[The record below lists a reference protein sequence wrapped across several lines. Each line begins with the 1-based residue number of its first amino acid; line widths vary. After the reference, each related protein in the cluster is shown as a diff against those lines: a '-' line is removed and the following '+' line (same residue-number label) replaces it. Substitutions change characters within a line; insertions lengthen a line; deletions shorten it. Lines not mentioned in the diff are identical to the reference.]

1 MIGFIGYNFY
11 SDGNALDPTPTD
23 INNIA
28 YTKIQNGIFDHF
40 NVSRDTSFDYSSIIP
55 TDWDINTL
63 MNADFA
69 GNVSAGNVGQLATG
83 ITSIRVKRRIKGT
96 FDWITIREIPVSKP
110 EDLSF
115 VITDNLNAYNV
126 EYEYAYV
133 PVMEDVEG
141 SYIIESI
148 LSKFEGVFI
157 CDVDT
162 VFKFYA
168 GVEYDGN
175 DAVQQVGV
183 FQPYNRKYPIIVSN
197 SVMQYQTGG
206 VGGWILPE
214 DYEDTHVFDRSKI
227 VKEKEVLLN
236 FLMNKKP
243 KILKDMNGNN
253 WLVYF
258 TGNPSVTY
266 DNNYGQGMLK
276 VSAQW
281 TEVGDPND
289 KTDLYENGLIP
300 TKR

>member
-1 MIGFIGYNFY
+1 MIGLIGYNFCA
-11 SDGNALDPTPTD
+11 DGNALDPTPTVV
-23 INNIA
+23 NNIT
-28 YTKIQNGIFDHF
+28 YTRVQNGIFDHF

-55 TDWDINTL
+55 TDWDVNTL
-63 MNADFA
+63 MNASFA
-69 GNVSAGNVGQLATG
+69 GNASAGNVAQVASGV
-83 ITSIRVKRRIKGT
+83 TSVRVKRRIKGT
-96 FDWITIREIPVSKP
+96 FDWITIREIPVTKP

-133 PVMEDVEG
+133 PMTEVVEG

-157 CDVDT
+157 CDIDT

-168 GVEYDGN
+168 GVEYDTN
-175 DAVQQVGV
+175 DAIQQVGV

-197 SVMQYQTGG
+197 SIMQYQTGG
-206 VGGWILPE
+206 VGGWVLPE

-227 VKEKEVLLN
+227 VKEKEALLN

-258 TGNPSVTY
+258 ADNPSVTY

-276 VSAQW
+276 VSANW

>member
-1 MIGFIGYNFY
+1 MIGLVGYNFCA
-11 SDGNALDPTPTD
+11 DGNALDPTPTNIND
-23 INNIA
+23 ITF
-28 YTKIQNGIFDHF
+28 TKVQNSIFDHF

-55 TDWDINTL
+55 ADWDTDTW
-63 MNADFA
+63 MNASFA
-69 GNVSAGNVGQLATG
+69 GNTSAGNVAQVASGV
-83 ITSIRVKRRIKGT
+83 TSVRVKRRIKGT
-96 FDWITIREIPVSKP
+96 FDWITIREIPVAKP

-133 PVMEDVEG
+133 PMMEDVEG

-162 VFKFYA
+162 VFKFHA
-168 GVEYDGN
+168 GVEYDTN
-175 DAVQQVGV
+175 DAIQQVGV
-183 FQPYNRKYPIIVSN
+183 FQPFNRKYPIVVSN
-197 SVMQYQTGG
+197 SIMQYQTGG
-206 VGGWILPE
+206 IGGWVLPE

-243 KILKDMNGNN
+243 KIIKDMNGNN

-276 VSAQW
+276 VSAKW

>member
-1 MIGFIGYNFY
+1 MAQVAAG
-11 SDGNALDPTPTD
+11 
-23 INNIA
+23 
-28 YTKIQNGIFDHF
+28 
-40 NVSRDTSFDYSSIIP
+40 VTS
-55 TDWDINTL
+55 
-63 MNADFA
+63 
-69 GNVSAGNVGQLATG
+69 V
-83 ITSIRVKRRIKGT
+83 RVKRRIKGT
-96 FDWITIREIPVSKP
+96 FDWITIREIPVTKP

-133 PVMEDVEG
+133 PMMEDVEG
-141 SYIIESI
+141 NYIVESI

-157 CDVDT
+157 CDIDT

-168 GVEYDGN
+168 GVEYDTN
-175 DAVQQVGV
+175 DAIQQVGV

-197 SVMQYQTGG
+197 SIMQYQTGG
-206 VGGWILPE
+206 VGGWVLPE

-227 VKEKEVLLN
+227 VKEKEALLN

-258 TGNPSVTY
+258 ADNPSVVY

-276 VSAQW
+276 VSAKW

-289 KTDLYENGLIP
+289 KNDLYENGLIP

>member
-1 MIGFIGYNFY
+1 MIGLIGYNFCA
-11 SDGNALDPTPTD
+11 DGNALDPTPTD
-23 INNIA
+23 VNNIT
-28 YTKIQNGIFDHF
+28 YTRVQNGIFDHF

-55 TDWDINTL
+55 TDWDTNTL

-69 GNVSAGNVGQLATG
+69 GNTFAGNVAQVASGV
-83 ITSIRVKRRIKGT
+83 TSVRVKRRIKGT

-157 CDVDT
+157 CDIDT

-168 GVEYDGN
+168 GVEYDTN

-183 FQPYNRKYPIIVSN
+183 FQPFNRKYPIIVSN
-197 SVMQYQTGG
+197 SIMQYQTGSI
-206 VGGWILPE
+206 GGWVLPE

-258 TGNPSVTY
+258 TGNPTITY
-266 DNNYGQGMLK
+266 AHSYGQGMLK
-276 VSAQW
+276 VAAQW

>member
-1 MIGFIGYNFY
+1 MIGLIGYNFCA
-11 SDGNALDPTPTD
+11 DGNALDPTPTD
-23 INNIA
+23 INNIT
-28 YTKIQNGIFDHF
+28 YTKIQNGVFDHF

-55 TDWDINTL
+55 TDWDTNTL

-69 GNVSAGNVGQLATG
+69 GNVSAGNVAQVATG
-83 ITSIRVKRRIKGT
+83 VTSVRVKRRIKGT
-96 FDWITIREIPVSKP
+96 FDWITIREIPISKP
-110 EDLSF
+110 EDMSF

-157 CDVDT
+157 CDIDT

-168 GVEYDGN
+168 GVEYDTN
-175 DAVQQVGV
+175 DAIQQVGV
-183 FQPYNRKYPIIVSN
+183 FQPFNRKYPIVVSN
-197 SVMQYQTGG
+197 GIMQYQTGG
-206 VGGWILPE
+206 IGGWVLPE

-243 KILKDMNGNN
+243 KIIKDMNGNN

-258 TGNPSVTY
+258 TGNPTVTY

-276 VSAQW
+276 VSAKW

>member
-1 MIGFIGYNFY
+1 MIGLIGYNFCA
-11 SDGNALDPTPTD
+11 DGNALDPTPTNV
-23 INNIA
+23 NNIT
-28 YTKIQNGIFDHF
+28 YTRVQNGIFDHF

-55 TDWDINTL
+55 TGWDINTL

-69 GNVSAGNVGQLATG
+69 GNVFAGNVAQVASGV
-83 ITSIRVKRRIKGT
+83 TSVRVKRRIKGT

-110 EDLSF
+110 EDMSF

-126 EYEYAYV
+126 EYEYAFV

-157 CDVDT
+157 CDIDT

-175 DAVQQVGV
+175 DGVQQVGV
-183 FQPYNRKYPIIVSN
+183 FQPFNRKYPIIVSN
-197 SVMQYQTGG
+197 SIMQYQTGSI
-206 VGGWILPE
+206 GGWVLPE

-258 TGNPSVTY
+258 TGNPTVTY

-276 VSAQW
+276 VVAQW
-281 TEVGDPND
+281 TEVGDPNN

>member
-1 MIGFIGYNFY
+1 MIGLIGYNFCA
-11 SDGNALDPTPTD
+11 DGNALDPTPTD
-23 INNIA
+23 INNIT
-28 YTKIQNGIFDHF
+28 YTKIQNGVFDHF
-40 NVSRDTSFDYSSIIP
+40 NVSRDTSFDYGSIIP
-55 TDWDINTL
+55 TDWDTNTL

-69 GNVSAGNVGQLATG
+69 GNVSAGNVAQVASGV
-83 ITSIRVKRRIKGT
+83 TSVRVKRRIKGT
-96 FDWITIREIPVSKP
+96 FDWITIREIPISKP
-110 EDLSF
+110 EDMSF

-133 PVMEDVEG
+133 PVMEDAEG

-157 CDVDT
+157 YDIDT

-175 DAVQQVGV
+175 DAIQQVGV
-183 FQPYNRKYPIIVSN
+183 FQPFNRKYPIIVSN
-197 SVMQYQTGG
+197 SIMQYQTGSI
-206 VGGWILPE
+206 GGWVLPE

-243 KILKDMNGNN
+243 KIIKDMNGNN

-258 TGNPSVTY
+258 TDNPSVTY

>member
-1 MIGFIGYNFY
+1 MIGLVGYNFCA
-11 SDGNALDPTPTD
+11 DGNALDPTPTNIND
-23 INNIA
+23 ITF
-28 YTKIQNGIFDHF
+28 TKVQNGIFDHF
-40 NVSRDTSFDYSSIIP
+40 NVSRNTSFDYSSIIP
-55 TDWDINTL
+55 TDWDIDTW
-63 MNADFA
+63 MNASFA
-69 GNVSAGNVGQLATG
+69 GNTSAGNVAQVATG
-83 ITSIRVKRRIKGT
+83 VTSIRVKRRIKGT
-96 FDWITIREIPVSKP
+96 FDWITIREIPVTKP

-133 PVMEDVEG
+133 PMMEDVEG
-141 SYIIESI
+141 NYIVESI

-157 CDVDT
+157 CDIDT

-168 GVEYDGN
+168 GVEYDTN
-175 DAVQQVGV
+175 DAIQQVGV
-183 FQPYNRKYPIIVSN
+183 FQPYNRKYPIVVSN
-197 SVMQYQTGG
+197 SIMQYQTGG
-206 VGGWILPE
+206 IGGWVLPE

-258 TGNPSVTY
+258 TGNPTITY

>member
-1 MIGFIGYNFY
+1 MIGLVGYNFCA
-11 SDGNALDPTPTD
+11 DGNALDPTPTNIND
-23 INNIA
+23 ITF
-28 YTKIQNGIFDHF
+28 TKVQNGIFDHF
-40 NVSRDTSFDYSSIIP
+40 NVSRNTSFDYSSIIP
-55 TDWDINTL
+55 TDWDTDTW

-69 GNVSAGNVGQLATG
+69 GNTSAGNVAQVATG
-83 ITSIRVKRRIKGT
+83 VTSIRVKRRIKGT
-96 FDWITIREIPVSKP
+96 FDWITIREIPVAKP

-133 PVMEDVEG
+133 PMMEDVEG
-141 SYIIESI
+141 SYIVESI

-168 GVEYDGN
+168 GVEYDTN
-175 DAVQQVGV
+175 DAIQQVGV
-183 FQPYNRKYPIIVSN
+183 FQPFNRKYPIVVSN
-197 SVMQYQTGG
+197 SIMQYQTGG
-206 VGGWILPE
+206 IGGWVLPE

-243 KILKDMNGNN
+243 KIIKDMNGNN

-258 TGNPSVTY
+258 TGNPTVTY

-276 VSAQW
+276 VSAKW

>member
-1 MIGFIGYNFY
+1 MIGLVGYNFCA
-11 SDGNALDPTPTD
+11 DGNALDPTPTNIND
-23 INNIA
+23 IT
-28 YTKIQNGIFDHF
+28 YTKVQNGIFDHF
-40 NVSRDTSFDYSSIIP
+40 NVSRNTSFDYNSIIP
-55 TDWDINTL
+55 TDWDVDTL

-69 GNVSAGNVGQLATG
+69 GNASAGNVAKVASGV
-83 ITSIRVKRRIKGT
+83 TSVRVKRRIKGT
-96 FDWITIREIPVSKP
+96 FDWITIREIPVAKP

-133 PVMEDVEG
+133 PMTEDVEG

-157 CDVDT
+157 CDIDT

-168 GVEYDGN
+168 GVEYDTN
-175 DAVQQVGV
+175 DAIQQVGV
-183 FQPYNRKYPIIVSN
+183 FQPFNRKYPIVVSN
-197 SVMQYQTGG
+197 SIMQYQTGG
-206 VGGWILPE
+206 IGGWVLPE

-276 VSAQW
+276 VSANW

>member
-1 MIGFIGYNFY
+1 MIGLIGYNFCA
-11 SDGNALDPTPTD
+11 DGNALDPTPTN
-23 INNIA
+23 INDMT

-40 NVSRDTSFDYSSIIP
+40 NVSRNTSFDYNSIIP
-55 TDWDINTL
+55 TDWDVDTL

-69 GNVSAGNVGQLATG
+69 GNASAGNVAELATG
-83 ITSIRVKRRIKGT
+83 VTSVRVKRRIKGT
-96 FDWITIREIPVSKP
+96 FDWITIREIPVTKP

-133 PVMEDVEG
+133 PMTEDVEG

-157 CDVDT
+157 CDIDT

-168 GVEYDGN
+168 GVEYDTN
-175 DAVQQVGV
+175 DAIQQVGV
-183 FQPYNRKYPIIVSN
+183 FQPFNRKYPIVVSN
-197 SVMQYQTGG
+197 SIMQYQTGG
-206 VGGWILPE
+206 VGGWVLPE

-276 VSAQW
+276 VSANW

>member
-1 MIGFIGYNFY
+1 MIGLVGYNFC
-11 SDGNALDPTPTD
+11 SDGNALDPTPTN
-23 INNIA
+23 INNLTS
-28 YTKIQNGIFDHF
+28 TKAQNGIFDHF
-40 NVSRDTSFDYSSIIP
+40 NVSRDTSFDYNMIIP
-55 TDWDINTL
+55 TDWNINTL
-63 MNADFA
+63 MNADFN
-69 GNVSAGNVGQLATG
+69 GNVSAGNVDQVASG

-96 FDWITIREIPVSKP
+96 FDWITIREIPVTSS

-133 PVMEDVEG
+133 PMMEDVEG

-148 LSKFEGVFI
+148 VSKFEGVFI

-183 FQPYNRKYPIIVSN
+183 FQPFNRKYPIVVSN
-197 SVMQYQTGG
+197 SVMQYQTGSI
-206 VGGWILPE
+206 GGWVLPE

-258 TGNPSVTY
+258 TGNPTITY

-276 VSAQW
+276 VSANW

>member
-1 MIGFIGYNFY
+1 MIGLIGYNFCA
-11 SDGNALDPTPTD
+11 DGNALDPTPTD
-23 INNIA
+23 INNIT
-28 YTKIQNGIFDHF
+28 YTKIQNGVFDHF

-55 TDWDINTL
+55 TDWDTNTL

-69 GNVSAGNVGQLATG
+69 GNVSAGNVAQVATG
-83 ITSIRVKRRIKGT
+83 VTSVRVKRRIKGT

-110 EDLSF
+110 EDMSF

-168 GVEYDGN
+168 GVEYDTN
-175 DAVQQVGV
+175 DAIQQVGV
-183 FQPYNRKYPIIVSN
+183 FQPFNRKYPIVVSN
-197 SVMQYQTGG
+197 SIMQYQTGG
-206 VGGWILPE
+206 IGGWVLPE
-214 DYEDTHVFDRSKI
+214 DYEDTHVFDRNKI

-258 TGNPSVTY
+258 TGNPTVTY

-276 VSAQW
+276 VSAKW

>member
-11 SDGNALDPTPTD
+11 SDGNALDPTPTN
-23 INNIA
+23 INNI
-28 YTKIQNGIFDHF
+28 THTMVQNGIFDHF

-83 ITSIRVKRRIKGT
+83 ITSVRVKRRIKGT
-96 FDWITIREIPVSKP
+96 FDWITIREIPVAKP

-133 PVMEDVEG
+133 PMTEDVEG

-157 CDVDT
+157 CDIDT

-168 GVEYDGN
+168 GVEYDTN
-175 DAVQQVGV
+175 DAIQQVGV
-183 FQPYNRKYPIIVSN
+183 FQPYNRKYPIVVSN
-197 SVMQYQTGG
+197 SIMQYQTGG
-206 VGGWILPE
+206 IGGWVLPE

-243 KILKDMNGNN
+243 KIIKDMNGNN

-258 TGNPSVTY
+258 TGNPTVTY

-276 VSAQW
+276 VAAKW

>member
-1 MIGFIGYNFY
+1 MIGLIGYNFCAD
-11 SDGNALDPTPTD
+11 SNALDPIPTD
-23 INNIA
+23 INNIT
-28 YTKIQNGIFDHF
+28 YTRVQNGIFDHF
-40 NVSRDTSFDYSSIIP
+40 NVSRDTSFDYSTIIP
-55 TDWDINTL
+55 TDWDADTL

-69 GNVSAGNVGQLATG
+69 GNVSAGNVAQVAAGV
-83 ITSIRVKRRIKGT
+83 TSVRVKRRIKGT
-96 FDWITIREIPVSKP
+96 FDWITIREIPVTKP

-133 PVMEDVEG
+133 PMMEDVEG
-141 SYIIESI
+141 NYIVESI

-157 CDVDT
+157 CDIDT

-168 GVEYDGN
+168 GVEYDTN
-175 DAVQQVGV
+175 DAIQQVGV
-183 FQPYNRKYPIIVSN
+183 FQPFNRKYPIVVSN
-197 SVMQYQTGG
+197 SIMQYQTGSI
-206 VGGWILPE
+206 GGWVLPE

-227 VKEKEVLLN
+227 VKEKEALLN

-243 KILKDMNGNN
+243 NILKDMNGNN

-258 TGNPSVTY
+258 TGNPTVTY

-276 VSAQW
+276 VSAKW

>member
-1 MIGFIGYNFY
+1 MIGLIGYNFC
-11 SDGNALDPTPTD
+11 SDGNALDPTPTN
-23 INNIA
+23 INNI
-28 YTKIQNGIFDHF
+28 TSTRIQKGIFDHF
-40 NVSRDTSFDYSSIIP
+40 NVSRDTSFDYSSITP
-55 TDWDINTL
+55 TDWDVNTL

-69 GNVSAGNVGQLATG
+69 GSVSAGNVDQVAAG

-110 EDLSF
+110 EDMSF
-115 VITDNLNAYNV
+115 VITDNLNAYNT
-126 EYEYAYV
+126 EYEYAFV
-133 PVMEDVEG
+133 PMTQDVEG

-157 CDVDT
+157 CDIDT

-168 GVEYDGN
+168 GVEYDTN
-175 DAVQQVGV
+175 DAIQQVGV
-183 FQPYNRKYPIIVSN
+183 FQPYNRKYPIVVSN

-206 VGGWILPE
+206 IGGWILPE

-243 KILKDMNGNN
+243 KIIKDMNGNN

-258 TGNPSVTY
+258 TGNPTITY

-276 VSAQW
+276 VAAQW

>member
-11 SDGNALDPTPTD
+11 SDGNALDPTPTN
-23 INNIA
+23 INNI
-28 YTKIQNGIFDHF
+28 THTMVQNGIFDHF

-83 ITSIRVKRRIKGT
+83 ITSVRVKRRIKGT
-96 FDWITIREIPVSKP
+96 FDWITIREIPVAKP

-133 PVMEDVEG
+133 PMTEDVEG

-157 CDVDT
+157 CDIDT

-168 GVEYDGN
+168 GVEYDTN
-175 DAVQQVGV
+175 DAIQQVGV
-183 FQPYNRKYPIIVSN
+183 FQPYNRKYPIVVSN
-197 SVMQYQTGG
+197 SIMQYQTGG
-206 VGGWILPE
+206 IGGWVLPE

-243 KILKDMNGNN
+243 KIIQDMNGNN

-276 VSAQW
+276 VSANW

>member
-1 MIGFIGYNFY
+1 MIGLIGYNFCA
-11 SDGNALDPTPTD
+11 DGNALDPTPTNIND
-23 INNIA
+23 IT
-28 YTKIQNGIFDHF
+28 YTKVQNGIFDHF
-40 NVSRDTSFDYSSIIP
+40 NVSRNTSFDYNSIIP
-55 TDWDINTL
+55 TDWDVDTL

-69 GNVSAGNVGQLATG
+69 GNVSAGNVAEVATG
-83 ITSIRVKRRIKGT
+83 VTSIRVKRRIKGT
-96 FDWITIREIPVSKP
+96 FDWITIREIPVNKP
-110 EDLSF
+110 EDMSF

-133 PVMEDVEG
+133 PVMQDVEG

-148 LSKFEGVFI
+148 LSKFEGIFI
-157 CDVDT
+157 CDIDT

-183 FQPYNRKYPIIVSN
+183 FQPFNRKYPIIVSN
-197 SVMQYQTGG
+197 SIMQYQTGSI
-206 VGGWILPE
+206 GGWVLPE

-276 VSAQW
+276 VVAQW

>member
-1 MIGFIGYNFY
+1 MIGLIGYNFCA
-11 SDGNALDPTPTD
+11 DGNALDPTPTNIND
-23 INNIA
+23 ITF
-28 YTKIQNGIFDHF
+28 TKVQNGIFDHF

-55 TDWDINTL
+55 PDWDVNTL
-63 MNADFA
+63 MNASFA
-69 GNVSAGNVGQLATG
+69 GNASAGNVAQVATG
-83 ITSIRVKRRIKGT
+83 VTSIRVKRRIKGT
-96 FDWITIREIPVSKP
+96 FDWITIREIPVTKP

-133 PVMEDVEG
+133 PMMEDVEG

-157 CDVDT
+157 CDIDT

-168 GVEYDGN
+168 GVEYDTN
-175 DAVQQVGV
+175 DAIQQVGV
-183 FQPYNRKYPIIVSN
+183 FQPFNRKYPIVVSN
-197 SVMQYQTGG
+197 SVTQYQTGG
-206 VGGWILPE
+206 IGGWVLPE

-258 TGNPSVTY
+258 TGNPTVTY

-276 VSAQW
+276 VAAKW

>member
-168 GVEYDGN
+168 GVEYDTN

-197 SVMQYQTGG
+197 SIMQYQTGG

-214 DYEDTHVFDRSKI
+214 DYEDTHVFDRIKI
-227 VKEKEVLLN
+227 TKEKEVLLN